1 MKKIFNRVK
10 DWCIEYKK
18 EIKTCYIILVTVI
31 AIFICLFTCI
41 LITMC
46 NDLVDVIETKN
57 NEIKRYKE
65 EIEYLTIK
73 RNEAESERES
83 IIQTY
88 EDSIPKQQYIN
99 DIEYLESVILEL
111 TTQYKKIY
119 RHKINERKVRIN

>member
-18 EIKTCYIILVTVI
+18 DIKTCYMFAVTVI

-73 RNEAESERES
+73 RNEAEAARDS
-83 IIQTY
+83 IIQGY

-99 DIEYLESVILEL
+99 DIEYFESVILEL
-111 TTQYKKIY
+111 KTQYKKEC
-119 RHKINERKVRIN
+119 KTNN

>member
-1 MKKIFNRVK
+1 MKKIFNRAK

-18 EIKTCYIILVTVI
+18 DIKTCYMFAVTVI

-73 RNEAESERES
+73 RNEAEAARDS
-83 IIQTY
+83 IIQGY
-88 EDSIPKQQYIN
+88 EDSIPKQQYLD
-99 DIEYLESVILEL
+99 DIKYLESVIYEL
-111 TTQYKKIY
+111 RTQYEKECKS
-119 RHKINERKVRIN
+119 NN

>member
-57 NEIKRYKE
+57 NEIERYKE
-65 EIEYLTIK
+65 EIKYLTIK

-111 TTQYKKIY
+111 KTQYKKEC
-119 RHKINERKVRIN
+119 KSNN

>member
-1 MKKIFNRVK
+1 MKKIFNRIK

-18 EIKTCYIILVTVI
+18 DIKTCYMFAVTVI

-57 NEIKRYKE
+57 NEIKGYKE

-73 RNEAESERES
+73 RNEAEAARDS
-83 IIQTY
+83 IIKGY
-88 EDSIPKQQYIN
+88 EDSIPKQQYLD
-99 DIEYLESVILEL
+99 DIEYLESVIYEL
-111 TTQYKKIY
+111 RTQYEKECKS
-119 RHKINERKVRIN
+119 NN

>member
-31 AIFICLFTCI
+31 AIFICLFTFI

-99 DIEYLESVILEL
+99 DIEYLESVIYEL
-111 TTQYKKIY
+111 KTQYKKEC
-119 RHKINERKVRIN
+119 KTNN

>member
-18 EIKTCYIILVTVI
+18 EIKTCYMFAITVI
-31 AIFICLFTCI
+31 VVIIGIFTCA
-41 LITMC
+41 LLAMC

-111 TTQYKKIY
+111 KTQYKKEC
-119 RHKINERKVRIN
+119 KTND

>member
-10 DWCIEYKK
+10 DWCIKYKK

-31 AIFICLFTCI
+31 AIFISLFTCI

-57 NEIKRYKE
+57 NEIERYKE

-83 IIQTY
+83 IIQAY

-111 TTQYKKIY
+111 KTQYKKEC
-119 RHKINERKVRIN
+119 KTNN

>member
-65 EIEYLTIK
+65 EIEYLTTK

-88 EDSIPKQQYIN
+88 EDSIPKQQYLD
-99 DIEYLESVILEL
+99 DIKYLESVIYEL
-111 TTQYKKIY
+111 RTEYEKECKT
-119 RHKINERKVRIN
+119 NN

>member
-1 MKKIFNRVK
+1 MKKIFNRIK

-18 EIKTCYIILVTVI
+18 DIKTCYMFAVTVI

-57 NEIKRYKE
+57 NEIKGYKE

-73 RNEAESERES
+73 RNEAEAARDS
-83 IIQTY
+83 IIQGY
-88 EDSIPKQQYIN
+88 EDSIPKQQYLD
-99 DIEYLESVILEL
+99 DIEYLESVIYEL
-111 TTQYKKIY
+111 RTQYEKECKS
-119 RHKINERKVRIN
+119 NN

>member
-57 NEIKRYKE
+57 NEIERYKK
-65 EIEYLTIK
+65 EIKYLTIK
-73 RNEAESERES
+73 KNKAEAERES

-111 TTQYKKIY
+111 KTQYKKEC
-119 RHKINERKVRIN
+119 KTNN

>member
-57 NEIKRYKE
+57 NEIERYKE
-65 EIEYLTIK
+65 EIKYLTIK

-111 TTQYKKIY
+111 KTQYKKEC
-119 RHKINERKVRIN
+119 KTNN